1 MLRVFGVKIDKDT
14 GEILKEKT
22 LIFRCISEADYEK
35 RGKKNAESRKRGG
48 DHEPVV
54 FPVEMPEAVKNALY
68 QRYGI

>member
-35 RGKKNAESRKRGG
+35 RGKKNAESHGYTVTEVWKIGTVANGWGNIR
-48 DHEPVV
+48 
-54 FPVEMPEAVKNALY
+54 
-68 QRYGI
+68 IS